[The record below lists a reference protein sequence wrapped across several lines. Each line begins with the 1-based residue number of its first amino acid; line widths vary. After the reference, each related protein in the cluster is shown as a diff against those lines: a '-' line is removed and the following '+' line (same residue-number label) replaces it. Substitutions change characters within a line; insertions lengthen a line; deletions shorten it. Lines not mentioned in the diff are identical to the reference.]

1 MRSVNHRALS
11 FPPGGGARDLG
22 IVRGMKR
29 YLLRTLWNVTVPYVL
44 LFGAA
49 AVIGAVVWVVQR

>member
-1 MRSVNHRALS
+1 
-11 FPPGGGARDLG
+11 
-22 IVRGMKR
+22 MKR